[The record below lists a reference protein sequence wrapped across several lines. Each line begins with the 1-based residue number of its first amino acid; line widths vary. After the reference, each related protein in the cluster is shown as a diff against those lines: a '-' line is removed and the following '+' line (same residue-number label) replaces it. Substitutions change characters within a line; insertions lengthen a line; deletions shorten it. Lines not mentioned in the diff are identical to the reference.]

1 MDGRPDKEG
10 RPPAQGA
17 RHENHASSGLTR
29 TLAASPDQTAAR
41 ERLRRQEHACRNAC
55 AAERVMPLVVYYGPR
70 RLLPVPLVELIERG
84 AA

>member
-1 MDGRPDKEG
+1 MHGRPDKEG

-17 RHENHASSGLTR
+17 PPENHASSGLTR
-29 TLAASPDQTAAR
+29 ILAASPDQAAAR
-41 ERLRRQEHACRNAC
+41 ERLRRLDHARRNAC
-55 AAERVMPLVVYYGPR
+55 AAERVMPLVVFYGPR